1 MRTHRTSRV
10 AALAAVAALL
20 LTGVARDPGHH
31 KLLSHGVVAG
41 TDGSPVAVP
50 PGTPVPD
57 ALRDATVG
65 REPAV
70 DAAEALSR
78 AELGRDRTQQPAAQ
92 RYAGMRAAALRD
104 LDLMV
109 LDGGVKDGAVLAGI
123 QGAWRFSWTR
133 DSAWVAAALSVAG
146 RPDDGLR
153 VLDAVNRDEQ
163 RRAAAGLAGWQAR
176 YRPDG
181 SATTPDERGPQ
192 LDGPG
197 WVLWAT
203 SVWAAAET
211 DPARRFAGLQR
222 LRPLVVSAARTALA
236 SIDPATGLPRP
247 SMDYWEL
254 PTDVTTLGIA
264 APVLA
269 GLRAGGPLLDVLRL
283 HDDAAA
289 TRTATGSLD
298 AAVRRA
304 FGRNGYPRRVTGGPR
319 DTSAAW
325 LTPPFGPARPDQ
337 LAARD
342 AAFATAR
349 RPVGGVAPGAGWR
362 ERTVAWTPST
372 AAFGLSFAASGDR
385 LQAMQVLDWLDRH
398 RTGTGALPEKVG
410 GDGLPAS
417 VAPLSWTAAA
427 VVLTIAELDGTGL
440 RTL

>member
-1 MRTHRTSRV
+1 MRAHRTIGV
-10 AALAAVAALL
+10 LALAVAAA
-20 LTGVARDPGHH
+20 LTGAARDPQHQR
-31 KLLSHGVVAG
+31 LLSHGAVAG
-41 TDGSPVAVP
+41 RDGSPVAVA
-50 PGTPVPD
+50 PGSPVPES
-57 ALRDATVG
+57 LRDPTVG
-65 REPAV
+65 HEPVV
-70 DAAEALSR
+70 DAATALSLMEPEGDR
-78 AELGRDRTQQPAAQ
+78 ADLAASQ

-109 LDGGVKDGAVLAGI
+109 LDGGVGDGAVLAGV

-133 DSAWVAAALSVAG
+133 DSAWVAAALTTAG
-146 RPDDGLR
+146 RADDALR
-153 VLDAVNRDEQ
+153 VLDALRRDEQ
-163 RRAAAGLAGWQAR
+163 RRADQGLPGWQAR

-181 SATTPDERGPQ
+181 SATTPDERGAQ

-203 SVWAAAET
+203 SVWAAAEPDT
-211 DPARRFAGLQR
+211 ARRLAGLRR
-222 LRPLVVSAARTALA
+222 LRPLVVSAARTSMA

-269 GLRAGGPLLDVLRL
+269 GLRAAGPLLDAVGLPA
-283 HDDAAA
+283 DAAA
-289 TRTATGSLD
+289 TRTATVSLD

-304 FGRNGYPRRVTGGPR
+304 FGRRGYPRRVTGGPR
-319 DTSAAW
+319 DTAAAW

-342 AAFATAR
+342 AAFAAAS

-362 ERTVAWTPST
+362 EHTVAWTPST

-385 LQAMQVLDWLDRH
+385 LKAMQVLDWLDRH

-427 VVLTIAELDGTGL
+427 VVLTIAELDGAGA